1 VGATT
6 CGDRETLVEE
16 ARRRI
21 AQKPGAYFD
30 RIYGLQEVGGT
41 SVLYLSA
48 VPFEQIGLRTTVP
61 LEPLPALTWRVLGL
75 VPDVVS
81 TGSVLLGGIWWMTN
95 RRAEVAKAEGKR
107 K

>member
-1 VGATT
+1 MA
-6 CGDRETLVEE
+6 E

-21 AQKPGAYFD
+21 AEKPADYNGKV
-30 RIYGLQEVGGT
+30 YGFQEAGGT
-41 SVLYLSA
+41 SVFYLSA
-48 VPFEQIGLRTTVP
+48 VPFEQIGLRTNVP
-61 LEPLPALTWRVLGL
+61 HESLPELTWRVLEL

-81 TGSVLLGGIWWMTN
+81 TGGVLLGGIWWITN